1 MRVLDGTKA
10 DGSYHSGASGAPV
23 SGAHGTKPVSLDLEL
38 LEQTVRTAM
47 RMLDNV
53 IDINYYPTPEAK
65 TSNQRHRPVGLGI
78 MGFQDALVMQG
89 IAYASDAAVDF
100 ADRSMEA
107 ISYFAI
113 LASAELAQERGT
125 YSSYEGSK
133 WDRGLLPIDTID
145 VLEEERGLPVDVD
158 RCQSMDWKP
167 VRQAVSRHGMRNSNC
182 MAIAP
187 TATISTIIGV
197 TQSIEPSYKHLYV
210 KSNLSGEFTQ
220 INIELVDELKAL
232 GLWDLDML
240 DSIKYYD
247 GSLVAIDRI
256 PEEIRLRYL
265 TAFEVAPE
273 WIIECAA
280 RRQKWIDMGQS
291 LNLYMQEPS
300 GKKLHDMYTLAW
312 NKGLKTTYYLRTL
325 AATQVEKSTLDVNKF
340 GIQPRWMKNASTSSA
355 IRIDREEKLEPVAAL
370 TGEACD
376 PNNPDCEACQ

>member
-1 MRVLDGTKA
+1 
-10 DGSYHSGASGAPV
+10 
-23 SGAHGTKPVSLDLEL
+23 
-38 LEQTVRTAM
+38 
-47 RMLDNV
+47 
-53 IDINYYPTPEAK
+53 
-65 TSNQRHRPVGLGI
+65 
-78 MGFQDALVMQG
+78 
-89 IAYASDAAVDF
+89 
-100 ADRSMEA
+100 MEA
-107 ISYFAI
+107 ISYYAI
-113 LASAELAQERGT
+113 LASSELAKERGT

-133 WDRGLLPIDTID
+133 WDRGLLPIDTVD
-145 VLEEERGLPVDVD
+145 LLEDERGMPVDID
-158 RCQSMDWKP
+158 RSQSLDWKL

-220 INIELVDELKAL
+220 INIELVDDLKAL
-232 GLWDLDML
+232 GLWDQDML
-240 DSIKYYD
+240 DAIKYYD
-247 GSLVAIDRI
+247 GSLVAIERI
-256 PEEIRLRYL
+256 PEDIRLRYL
-265 TAFEVAPE
+265 TAFEVHPA

-300 GKKLHDMYTLAW
+300 GKKLHEMYMLAW

-325 AATQVEKSTLDVNKF
+325 AATQVEKSTLDINKY
-340 GIQPRWMKNASTSSA
+340 GLQPRWMKNASTSADIRVDRAEQPVAA
-355 IRIDREEKLEPVAAL
+355 ISTPAGSEVRIDRDEQLETAGAV